1 MKKEYKKPS
10 IEIIELSDEDI
21 IVMSSFG
28 NEIPGLEDDDD
39 LGA

>member
-1 MKKEYKKPS
+1 MKKEYKKPL
-10 IEIIELSDEDI
+10 IEIIELNDEDI

-28 NEIPGLEDDDD
+28 NDIPGLEDDDD